1 MMQVLVANQAQTQAQ
16 SHTHTQPLTRRH
28 CLSCGMQ
35 GAAAIALPA
44 VWRSAHA
51 QTARPLRPTPSQTEG
66 PFYPDRMPFDTDF
79 DLLRNGTSLY
89 TQGQAVWLLGSVS
102 DLSGKPVAGAVVEI
116 WQSDNDGQYHHSSN
130 RGRADPAFQG
140 FGKVQ
145 VGTDGSYRFHT
156 IRPGKYPGRTPHIHV
171 KVKLA
176 QRELLTTQLYVMG
189 EPANARDGLWN
200 QMSDDNKAA
209 LTMPFVQGK
218 DGLQVQFPLIV
229 AV

>member
-1 MMQVLVANQAQTQAQ
+1 MMQVLVADQAN
-16 SHTHTQPLTRRH
+16 TQPLTRRQY
-28 CLSCGMQ
+28 LSCGVQ

-51 QTARPLRPTPSQTEG
+51 QAAKPLRPTPSQTEG
-66 PFYPDRMPFDTDF
+66 PFYPDRMPADTDF
-79 DLLRNGTSLY
+79 DLLRNGASQY
-89 TQGQAVWLLGSVS
+89 TQGQAVWLIGSVT
-102 DLSGKPVAGAVVEI
+102 DLLGKPVAGAVVEI

-130 RGRADPAFQG
+130 RGRADSAFQG

-145 VGTDGSYRFHT
+145 VGADGSYRFRT
-156 IRPGKYPGRTPHIHV
+156 LRPGKYPGRTPHIHV

-176 QRELLTTQLYVMG
+176 QQELLTTQLYVLG
-189 EPANARDGLWN
+189 EPGNARDGLWN
-200 QMSDDNKAA
+200 QLNDDSKAA

-218 DGLQVQFPLIV
+218 DSLQVQFPLAV